1 MTDTVRLTRHDRR
14 RSGQALGTVGSALLG
29 LLLLAATGCGQSAS
43 AHARIGDSA
52 TRFWGEGTPAAQ
64 QSPNGENNGPAAGTF
79 TYRITV
85 VTKRVVR
92 SANKVARGADP
103 LQLCPVHGTGSYSDD
118 FGAPR
123 FAGGFHLHAGNDIFA
138 PRGTPIVAPFAG
150 MARATP
156 NLLGGLAVTVYGSLG
171 YVYNAHLAAYGKLG
185 HVVAGDVIG
194 YVGDTGDALGGAT
207 HDHFEWHPYG
217 RLGSLHVSPYRV
229 STVSGA
235 IDPFPYLQAACT
247 G

>member
-1 MTDTVRLTRHDRR
+1 MGVRHIRPEAGRAIASL
-14 RSGQALGTVGSALLG
+14 APAVLVVV
-29 LLLLAATGCGQSAS
+29 LLAATGCGQSAS

-64 QSPNGENNGPAAGTF
+64 QSPNGENGGPAAGTF
-79 TYRITV
+79 TYRITLV
-85 VTKRVVR
+85 RKRVVQGTKK
-92 SANKVARGADP
+92 AAGGTDP
-103 LQLCPVHGTGSYSDD
+103 LQICPVHGNGSFSDD

-150 MARATP
+150 IARATP
-156 NLLGGLAVTVYGSLG
+156 NLLGGLAVTVYGSPG

-217 RLGSLHVSPYRV
+217 PPRSLHVSPYGV
-229 STVSGA
+229 SAVSSA
-235 IDPFPYLQAACT
+235 IDPFPYLEAACT
-247 G
+247 A